1 MIDFNQDLILDGGM
15 GSSLLERGYIG
26 LPEKLNLTSPE
37 VIEDIHISYV
47 KSGADVVYTNTF
59 GANCFKYGDELDKII
74 SAAISI
80 AKRSGARYTALDI
93 GPLGK
98 IVGEGGIS
106 FDEAYEEFKRIILSA
121 GDKTDY
127 IAIETITSLTEARA
141 AVLAAKENSTLPV
154 CVTMSFEKNLRT
166 FFGVDIHSFVLTM
179 EAMGVNALGANCSVG
194 PVQMEE
200 IAKKLLECASVPVV
214 IKPNAGMPSVKNGKT
229 VYDVDEKSFA
239 ENMAKIKGMGANI
252 LGGCCGTTPA
262 HIALTAERTKAIE
275 AKHKK
280 AKGVWVCSAY
290 KAVSIDGH
298 TVVGERINPTGKKK
312 VQAALRADDY
322 DFLVSEGIKQEK
334 QNAAVLDVNVG
345 VSGIDETKAMLE
357 MIKRL
362 SKATTLPLQIDSSK
376 PEVIEKALRYYDG
389 VAIVNSVNGSNN
401 SLCSIL
407 PLVKK
412 YGAAV
417 IGLTM
422 DENGIPDTVEG
433 RLKIADKII
442 KTASK
447 YGIDRSKV
455 IIDALTMAE
464 SSAPGTALVT
474 LGTVEAL
481 TKAGIKTALGVSNV
495 SFGMPSREI
504 INASFYD
511 MAKSKGLTLAIIN
524 PAMSMLS
531 GSDDA
536 VNFLL
541 AKPDS
546 AGIYI
551 ENTTPLS
558 MPVSESKGDL
568 ADLIVTGQADSAREE
583 TAVLLN
589 SLKPMEVAEKY
600 VMPALNE
607 IGKLYEEG
615 KVFLPQLIASSDAAK
630 AAFEVIEEA
639 LGDKKEEGGVKTF
652 VIATVKGDI
661 HDIGKNIVKAITSN
675 YGYKVIDLGRDVDY
689 QTVVDAVKRNY
700 PCVLGLSA
708 LMTTTAENMATQ
720 IKLVKEEFD
729 IPVFC
734 GGAVLTPEYAEQ
746 IGGIYC
752 KDAQDTVKKL
762 SDFFARNPAFVK
774 QA

>member
-26 LPEKLNLTSPE
+26 LPEKLNLASPE

-59 GANCFKYGDELDKII
+59 GANRFKYGDELDKII

-106 FDEAYEEFKRIILSA
+106 FDEAYDEFKRIILSA

-127 IAIETITSLTEARA
+127 IAIETQTSLTEARA

-239 ENMAKIKGMGANI
+239 LSMAKIKGMGANI

-275 AKHKK
+275 AKHEK

-290 KAVSIDGH
+290 KAVSIDSH

-312 VQAALRADDY
+312 GQAALRADDY

-607 IGKLYEEG
+607 IGKLYEDS

-639 LGDKKEEGGVKTF
+639 LGDKKEEGGVRTF

-720 IKLVKEEFD
+720 IKLVKEKFD

-752 KDAQDTVKKL
+752 KDAQDTVIKL
-762 SDFFARNPAFVK
+762 GDFFARNPAFVK

>member
-1 MIDFNQDLILDGGM
+1 MIDFKQDLILDGGM
-15 GSSLLERGYIG
+15 GSSLLERGYAG
-26 LPEKLNLTSPE
+26 LPEKLNITSPE
-37 VIEDIHISYV
+37 IIEDIHRSYV
-47 KSGADVVYTNTF
+47 ESGSDVVYTNTF
-59 GANCFKYGDELDKII
+59 GANFYKYGDELEKII
-74 SAAISI
+74 GSAIDT
-80 AKRSGARYTALDI
+80 AKKSGANYTALDI

-106 FDEAYEEFKRIILSA
+106 FDEAYDEFKRIILLA
-121 GDKTDY
+121 ADRTDY
-127 IAIETITSLTEARA
+127 IAIETMTSLSEARA
-141 AVLAAKENSTLPV
+141 AVLAAKENSSLPV

-166 FFGVDIHSFVLTM
+166 FFGVDIRSFALTM
-179 EAMGVNALGANCSVG
+179 EALGVDALGANCSVG

-200 IAKKLLECASVPVV
+200 IAKKLLECTSLPVV
-214 IKPNAGMPSVKNGKT
+214 IKPNAGMPSIKDKKT

-275 AKHKK
+275 AKHEK

-389 VAIVNSVNGSNN
+389 VAIVNSVNGSDS
-401 SLCSIL
+401 SLNTIL

-412 YGAAV
+412 YGAAG

-422 DENGIPDTVEG
+422 DERGIPDNAED

-442 KTASK
+442 KSAENF
-447 YGIDRSKV
+447 GIDRSKV

-474 LGTVEAL
+474 LDTVEAL
-481 TKAGIKTALGVSNV
+481 TKKGIKTALGVSNV

-511 MAKSKGLTLAIIN
+511 MAKSRGLTLAIIN

-531 GSDDA
+531 GSEDA

-546 AGIYI
+546 AKIYI
-551 ENTTPLS
+551 ENTTPHS
-558 MPVSESKGDL
+558 IPVSESKGDL
-568 ADLIVTGQADSAREE
+568 SDLIVTGQTDSAREE
-583 TAVLLN
+583 TISLLN

-607 IGKLYEEG
+607 IGRLYEDG

-630 AAFEVIEEA
+630 AAFEEVENA
-639 LGDKKEEGGVKTF
+639 LGDAKKEGSIKTF

-675 YGYKVIDLGRDVDY
+675 YGFKVVDLGRDVDY
-689 QTVVDAVKRNY
+689 QTVVDAVEKNY

-708 LMTTTAENMATQ
+708 LMTTTAENMAKQ
-720 IKLVKEEFD
+720 IKLVKEKFN

-752 KDAQDTVKKL
+752 KDARDTVIKL
-762 SDFFARNPAFVK
+762 SEFFDLNPDYIKKV
-774 QA
+774 

>member
-26 LPEKLNLTSPE
+26 LPEKLNLASPE

-59 GANCFKYGDELDKII
+59 GANRFKYGDELDKII

-106 FDEAYEEFKRIILSA
+106 FDEAYDEFKRIILSA

-127 IAIETITSLTEARA
+127 IAIETQTSLTEARA

-239 ENMAKIKGMGANI
+239 LSMAKIKGMGANI

-558 MPVSESKGDL
+558 IPVAESKGDL

-607 IGKLYEEG
+607 IGKLYEDG

-639 LGDKKEEGGVKTF
+639 LGDKKEEGGVRTF

-720 IKLVKEEFD
+720 IKLVKEKFD

-752 KDAQDTVKKL
+752 KDAQDTVIKL

>member
-1 MIDFNQDLILDGGM
+1 MIDFKQDLILDGGM
-15 GSSLLERGYIG
+15 GSSLLERGYAG
-26 LPEKLNLTSPE
+26 LPEKLNITSPE
-37 VIEDIHISYV
+37 IIEDIHRSYV
-47 KSGADVVYTNTF
+47 ESGSDVVYTNTF
-59 GANCFKYGDELDKII
+59 GANFYKYGDELEKII
-74 SAAISI
+74 GSAIDT
-80 AKRSGARYTALDI
+80 AKKSGANYTALDI

-106 FDEAYEEFKRIILSA
+106 FDEAYDEFKRIILLA
-121 GDKTDY
+121 ADRTDY
-127 IAIETITSLTEARA
+127 IAIETMTSLSEARA
-141 AVLAAKENSTLPV
+141 AVLAAKENSSLPV

-166 FFGVDIHSFVLTM
+166 FFGVDIRSFALTM
-179 EAMGVNALGANCSVG
+179 EALGVDALGANCSVG

-200 IAKKLLECASVPVV
+200 IAKKLLECTSLPVV
-214 IKPNAGMPSVKNGKT
+214 IKPNAGMPSIKDKKT
-229 VYDVDEKSFA
+229 VYDIDEKTFA
-239 ENMAKIKGMGANI
+239 ESMAKIKAMGANI

-262 HIALTAERTKAIE
+262 HIALCASLTKSVKAE
-275 AKHKK
+275 HKPS
-280 AKGVWVCSAY
+280 KGVWVCSAY
-290 KAVSIDGH
+290 KSASLDSHV
-298 TVVGERINPTGKKK
+298 VVGERINPTGKKK
-312 VQAALRADDY
+312 VQAALRENDY
-322 DFLVSEGIKQEK
+322 DFLVSEGVKQEK

-357 MIKRL
+357 MISRL

-389 VAIVNSVNGSNN
+389 VAIVNSVNGSDS
-401 SLCSIL
+401 SLNTIL

-422 DENGIPDTVEG
+422 DERGIPDNAED

-442 KTASK
+442 KAAENF
-447 YGIDRSKV
+447 GIDRSKV

-474 LGTVEAL
+474 LDTVEAL
-481 TKAGIKTALGVSNV
+481 TKKGIKTALGVSNV

-511 MAKSKGLTLAIIN
+511 MAKSRGLTLAIIN

-531 GSDDA
+531 GSEDA

-546 AGIYI
+546 AKIYI
-551 ENTTPLS
+551 ENTTPHS
-558 MPVSESKGDL
+558 IPVSESKGDL
-568 ADLIVTGQADSAREE
+568 ADLIVTGQTDSTREE
-583 TAVLLN
+583 TISLLN

-607 IGKLYEEG
+607 IGRLYEDG

-630 AAFEVIEEA
+630 AAFEEIENA
-639 LGDKKEEGGVKTF
+639 LGDAKKEGNIKTF

-675 YGYKVIDLGRDVDY
+675 YGFKVVDLGRDVDY
-689 QTVVDAVKRNY
+689 QTVIDAVEKNY

-708 LMTTTAENMATQ
+708 LMTTTAENMAKQ
-720 IKLVKEEFD
+720 IKLVKEKFN

-752 KDAQDTVKKL
+752 KDARDTVIKL
-762 SDFFARNPAFVK
+762 SEFFDLNPDYIKKV
-774 QA
+774 